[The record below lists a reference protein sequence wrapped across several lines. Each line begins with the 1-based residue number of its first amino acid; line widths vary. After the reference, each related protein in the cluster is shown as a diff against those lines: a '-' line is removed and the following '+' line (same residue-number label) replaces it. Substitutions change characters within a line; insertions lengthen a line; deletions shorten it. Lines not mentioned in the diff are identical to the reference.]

1 MSNGDRVW
9 IIEEGIIG
17 TVLKRGATV
26 SLVTWYENG
35 IVYEE
40 YLDNSEFLEYQI
52 IIEE

>member
-9 IIEEGIIG
+9 VIEDGVIG
-17 TVLKRGATV
+17 TVIKYGANV
-26 SLVTWYENG
+26 SLVTWFSDG

-52 IIEE
+52 IEE